1 MHKKIFS
8 AILCSTLCALL
19 FALGAII
26 FFAYSYIANDEQ
38 KRAEETCLVLLNAYN
53 LNGRPFLEILK
64 SPQISRYR
72 ITLISPEGSVT
83 FDTAEEDIHENHSDR
98 AEVKQAMAKGFGDSN
113 RYSDTLNER
122 TYYKA
127 VRADDGMI
135 LRLAVTSHTI
145 LSYVKSIALTTL
157 IVFAVTALICLF
169 ASLRLTQAIIRPLYD
184 IDFNRP
190 LDDGGAYPEILP
202 FLHEIDKRQQAVD
215 EKAAMLHR
223 KNEEFL
229 TITKSMSEGLVL
241 LNAQGIILTIN
252 KTAKKIFNITDEAIG
267 QSFLTIDR
275 SERARAFFFP
285 DIAKEDKSPGRKAGA
300 CENKASKAKDK
311 RKDGTGCGKDSD
323 DTGTLSSLN
332 FTLIEGEEGKKSCE
346 IVKDGRDYQLRFN
359 KIMTDGKPAGFALL
373 VIDITDRKRLEEQRQ
388 EFTANVSHE
397 LKTPLQSIMGAAE
410 LMQNGLVAASD
421 IPSFAGKI
429 RRQSSRLITL
439 IEDIIFLSKLDDANA
454 DLLKETFSLQ
464 AVIEDVFEILK
475 DKAGQKQVQ
484 LEFKGSDVLFCGV
497 SRYIYELIYN
507 LTDNAIGYSDKI
519 PGKVLVTLKEKGSNV
534 ILTVEDNGRGIAK
547 EHQSRIFERFY
558 RVDKSH
564 SRQSGGT
571 GLGLSIVKR
580 VVLCHQGKIKLRST
594 PGAGSA
600 FKVILPKMAPQNA
613 VLPKSTRDQTI

>member
-26 FFAYSYIANDEQ
+26 FFAYSYTASDEQ
-38 KRAEETCLVLLNAYN
+38 KRAEETSLVLLNAYN
-53 LNGRPFLEILK
+53 LNGRPFLETLK

-72 ITLISPEGSVT
+72 ITLINPEGSVV
-83 FDTAEEDIHENHSDR
+83 FDTTGDDIHENHGDR
-98 AEVKQAMAKGFGDSN
+98 AEVRQAMAKGSGDSY

-169 ASLRLTQAIIRPLYD
+169 ASLWLTQAIIRPLYD

-190 LDDGGAYPEILP
+190 LDDAGVYPEILP
-202 FLHEIDKRQQAVD
+202 FLYEIDKRQQAVD

-252 KTAKKIFNITDEAIG
+252 KTAKKIFNITDEVIG

-285 DIAKEDKSPGRKAGA
+285 EQAKSSGEKAPAGEETA
-300 CENKASKAKDK
+300 PKVKDK
-311 RKDGTGCGKDSD
+311 RKGGGRTKDSE
-323 DTGTLSSLN
+323 GRGRLSSLN
-332 FTLIEGEEGKKSCE
+332 FTLIEGQEGKKSCE

-359 KIMTDGKPAGFALL
+359 KIITDGKPAGFALL

-410 LMQNGLVAASD
+410 LMQSGLVASSD

-429 RRQSSRLITL
+429 RQQSSRLITL
-439 IEDIIFLSKLDDANA
+439 IEDIIFLSKLDDAHA

-475 DKAGQKQVQ
+475 DKAQQKQVE
-484 LEFKGSDVLFCGV
+484 LEFKGSDVLFYGV

-519 PGKVLVTLKEKGSNV
+519 PGKVLVTLKEKGNNA
-534 ILTVEDNGRGIAK
+534 IIAVEDNGRGIAK

-580 VVLCHQGKIKLRST
+580 VVLCHQGKIKLKST
-594 PGAGSA
+594 PGVGSE
-600 FKVILPKMAPQNA
+600 FKVILPKLSPPAPELSKNKEGA
-613 VLPKSTRDQTI
+613 TV